1 MAKRGKKIRLGRHW
15 VTDDRS
21 GFALWDDQTIKQWDG
36 LIVKK
41 GSEETRHPQEY
52 VRSLSDPYPVHY
64 LRPEQGIDFDDVCGF
79 YVMEFIPNTVI
90 RRSLSIT
97 DDLLPLPGIGQ
108 MEIGSTSNE
117 CGHWFIVQEPVL
129 VIGDF
134 PIVAANNTSSNG
146 PNTTHVISLPD
157 GIATGNRI
165 IVLIACENEVI
176 KTFPTGWTQIFTAE
190 SNTVS
195 LAVAYRD
202 IDGTEG
208 FTGTDD
214 IITVTGD
221 IAESSSHITYR
232 ITNFDI
238 NSAPETTD
246 TNINTSTS
254 PDSDTIIPTDGNQD
268 YLIISVE
275 SHNTGSTDT
284 TVFPKN
290 YTNAQESDS
299 R

>member
-1 MAKRGKKIRLGRHW
+1 MAKRGKKLRLGRHW
-15 VTDDRS
+15 ITDDRT
-21 GFALWDDQTIKQWDG
+21 GIAHWDDQMTKQWDG

-52 VRSLSDPYPVHY
+52 VHALADPYPVHF
-64 LRPEQGIDFDDVCGF
+64 LRPEQGTDFDDVCGF

-97 DDLLPLPGIGQ
+97 DDILPLPGVGQ

-117 CGHWFIVQEPVL
+117 CGHWFIVQES
-129 VIGDF
+129 VIPAPDF

-146 PNTTHVISLPD
+146 LTTTHVISLPD

-165 IVLIACENEVI
+165 IVLISYENEVI
-176 KTFPTGWTQIFTAE
+176 STLPSGWTQIFGDEFAGGT
-190 SNTVS
+190 
-195 LAVAYRD
+195 LLIFYRD

-208 FTGTDD
+208 FTGTND

-221 IAESSSHITYR
+221 TAESSSHISYR
-232 ITNFDI
+232 ITNFDT
-238 NSAPETTD
+238 SSTPEASTSD
-246 TNINTSTS
+246 SGNSTS
-254 PDSDTIIPTDGNQD
+254 PDPDAITPTAGEKD
-268 YLIISVE
+268 YLIIAVE
-275 SHNTGSTDT
+275 THNTGSTDT

-290 YTNAQESDS
+290 YTNPQESDS
-299 R
+299 S

>member
-1 MAKRGKKIRLGRHW
+1 MKRGKRIKLGDHW
-15 VTDDRS
+15 VTDDRT
-21 GFALWDDQTIKQWDG
+21 GFAHYASQMTKQWDG
-36 LIVKK
+36 LLVKK
-41 GSEETRHPQEY
+41 GSEETRHPQEW

-97 DDLLPLPGIGQ
+97 DDLLPLPGVGQ

-117 CGHWFIVQEPVL
+117 CGHWFIVQESVL
-129 VIGDF
+129 TIGDF

-146 PNTTHVISLPD
+146 PNTTHTISLPD

-165 IVLIACENEVI
+165 IVCITAENDVSF
-176 KTFPTGWTQIFTAE
+176 TFPSGWSQIFFDD
-190 SNTVS
+190 NTS
-195 LAVAYRD
+195 ITLGISYRD

-214 IITVTGD
+214 IITATTNV
-221 IAESSSHITYR
+221 AESSSHISYR

-238 NSAPETTD
+238 NTAPEISQS
-246 TNINTSTS
+246 NVGSSTS
-254 PDSDTIIPTDGNQD
+254 PDPEEVTPTDGNND
-268 YLIISVE
+268 YLVIAVE
-275 SHNTGSTDT
+275 AHNTGSTDT
-284 TVFPKN
+284 TGFPAG
-290 YTNAQESDS
+290 YTNNQESDS